1 MSFKCVVCLCLRTI
15 YEKMGSAFVD
25 DMKETYLGRVEEI
38 SPNIRYCAYNIGD
51 ESAINDLMKMRM
63 KGTAAGGS
71 DVFTS
76 SLDVSQI
83 GCNLL

>member
-1 MSFKCVVCLCLRTI
+1 MA
-15 YEKMGSAFVD
+15 SAFVD

-51 ESAINDLMKMRM
+51 ETAINDLMQMRL
-63 KGTAAGGS
+63 KGTAGG

-76 SLDVSQI
+76 SLDVGS
-83 GCNLL
+83 LLHFILPSINQQKGLPKI